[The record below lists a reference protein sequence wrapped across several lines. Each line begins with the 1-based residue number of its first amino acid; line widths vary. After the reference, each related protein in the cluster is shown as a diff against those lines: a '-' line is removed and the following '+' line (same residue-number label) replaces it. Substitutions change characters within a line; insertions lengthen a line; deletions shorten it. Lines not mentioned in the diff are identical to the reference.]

1 MGANP
6 LEIVV
11 NSETFKNLDS
21 ENKKENHTILWLK
34 DPFDIESMTTKIEPI
49 IGSYQYEITDWI
61 EKNENLFLGPS

>member
-1 MGANP
+1 MNNRLTLGNAPSFRVIGFHTEKEMGANP

-34 DPFDIESMTTKIEPI
+34 TLLIL
-49 IGSYQYEITDWI
+49 
-61 EKNENLFLGPS
+61 NR